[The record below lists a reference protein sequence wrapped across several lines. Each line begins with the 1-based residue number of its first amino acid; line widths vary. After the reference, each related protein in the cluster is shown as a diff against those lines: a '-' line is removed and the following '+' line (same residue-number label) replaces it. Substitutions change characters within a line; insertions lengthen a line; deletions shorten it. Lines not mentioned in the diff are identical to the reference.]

1 MPASLWSVEQ
11 STMRMR
17 EDVYANIV
25 GGMTKTEAVRQAKVK
40 LINTRVKGISFS
52 HPFLWAPFVFIG
64 RPK

>member
-1 MPASLWSVEQ
+1 
-11 STMRMR
+11 MRMR